1 MRAARAGGAGEV
13 DGFAEAG
20 AGDWR
25 VSCFVDLASG
35 SGLGS
40 LLEGGC
46 PRPAPRPP
54 RPPPLPLPLPGR
66 VRPLNA
72 LPVSPD
78 LAHLGF
84 EPELGPP
91 EGTAA
96 GVAIGVL
103 KTRLGAVKSS

>member
-1 MRAARAGGAGEV
+1 MRVAGAGEV

-20 AGDWR
+20 AGDGR
-25 VSCFVDLASG
+25 VSSFVGLGSG

-40 LLEGGC
+40 LFEGGC
-46 PRPAPRPP
+46 PRPPPRPP
-54 RPPPLPLPLPGR
+54 RPPPLPRPLPGR
-66 VRPLNA
+66 LGPLNG

-78 LAHLGF
+78 LVHLGF
-84 EPELGPP
+84 ETELGPP

-103 KTRLGAVKSS
+103 RTRLGAG